1 MRICSTEVWAGMV
14 SVYIPVSIHGRPNAF
29 SLRTA
34 VRRFSK
40 RVCGVLGNNLP
51 SGKGIVE
58 GTLKTIPQNYGAL
71 QMRVSESV
79 LAISSARHKRFES
92 SEGW

>member
-1 MRICSTEVWAGMV
+1 MV

-40 RVCGVLGNNLP
+40 RVCGVSENNLP

-58 GTLKTIPQNYGAL
+58 RTTKTISQNYGVM
-71 QMRVSESV
+71 QMRVSESE
-79 LAISSARHKRFES
+79 LAISVAFHKRFES
-92 SEGW
+92 NAGR